1 MTPSEKLGA
10 LGMLLIV
17 VAIVHYGPGL
27 VRSLYGF

>member
-17 VAIVHYGPGL
+17 AAIVHYGPGL
-27 VRSLYGF
+27 LRALHGF

>member
-1 MTPSEKLGA
+1 MSTAEKLGA

-17 VAIVHYGPGL
+17 AAIVHYGPGL